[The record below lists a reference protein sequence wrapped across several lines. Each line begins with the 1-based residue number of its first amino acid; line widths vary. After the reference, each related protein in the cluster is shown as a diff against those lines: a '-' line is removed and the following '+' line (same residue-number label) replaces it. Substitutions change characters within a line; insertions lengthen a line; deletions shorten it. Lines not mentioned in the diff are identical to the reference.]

1 MQHCSLQH
9 WILLSS
15 QTYPRHHVCFS
26 PVAAFFLELLVIV
39 LCSSQIA
46 YWTTSNLGGSSLGV
60 IFFCL
65 FIQFMGFSWQIYW
78 SSLPF
83 PPLVDHLLSELFTM
97 TCSTWV
103 TLDGMA
109 HSFTE
114 LYKPLCHEKAVIH
127 VQLRL
132 LLFY

>member
-60 IFFCL
+60 IFFLSFYTVHGVLMANILEQFAIPSSSRSRFVRTLHYDL
-65 FIQFMGFSWQIYW
+65 FNLGDPAWHGS
-78 SSLPF
+78 
-83 PPLVDHLLSELFTM
+83 
-97 TCSTWV
+97 
-103 TLDGMA
+103 
-109 HSFTE
+109 
-114 LYKPLCHEKAVIH
+114 
-127 VQLRL
+127 QLH
-132 LLFY
+132 